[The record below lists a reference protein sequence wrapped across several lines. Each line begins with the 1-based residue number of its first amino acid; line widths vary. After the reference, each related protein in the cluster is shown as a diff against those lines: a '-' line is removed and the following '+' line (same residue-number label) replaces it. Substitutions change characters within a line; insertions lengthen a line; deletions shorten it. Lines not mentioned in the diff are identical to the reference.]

1 MWYRILS
8 GSLAALLILFAGS
21 VWYENAQFRVSTPP
35 SSMRHGPSLAST
47 DCSWQSLQAPELG
60 LCSGATIRPGAVTFA
75 YHRDPEFMILC
86 HGLNDYVSS
95 GCRNDGNFFESSSSR
110 WMGAVL
116 TSARA
121 ARAGDALCNGTS
133 VVWYLDVGA
142 NIGLH
147 ALHSA
152 ALGFPTL
159 ALEMMLGS
167 AARLSC
173 SKLVNRF
180 EHLAVR
186 RIGVG
191 ATRIHACAENPT
203 EGNVG
208 GTKLFIPM
216 SDECV
221 GSLTSVEVLPLDNIL
236 DDFYASL
243 GRRLPPPALMKIDCE
258 GCEWGVLSGLAR
270 HISTGWRPS
279 VIFIETSSKM
289 ASSTV
294 GARADDPL
302 DGSQSVKVTTV
313 AMLMRFLPLGYR
325 VWTGDMAEELT
336 QSLKIAHTELDRDSL
351 SGILDE
357 AAVKRGCQ
365 VYLLALAEMP
375 RLPTPDNGCKE
386 FRRQ

>member
-1 MWYRILS
+1 
-8 GSLAALLILFAGS
+8 
-21 VWYENAQFRVSTPP
+21 
-35 SSMRHGPSLAST
+35 
-47 DCSWQSLQAPELG
+47 
-60 LCSGATIRPGAVTFA
+60 
-75 YHRDPEFMILC
+75 MIIC

-95 GCRNDGNFFESSSSR
+95 GCVNDGNFFESSSSR

-121 ARAGDALCNGTS
+121 ARAGSASCNGTGL
-133 VVWYLDVGA
+133 VWYLDVGA

-147 ALHSA
+147 ALHIA

-191 ATRIHACAENPT
+191 AKHIHACAHNPT
-203 EGNVG
+203 EGNVA
-208 GTKLFIPM
+208 GTQLWVPN

-221 GSLTSVEVLPLDNIL
+221 GSATSVEVKPLDDIL
-236 DDFYASL
+236 DDFDASL
-243 GRRLPPPALMKIDCE
+243 GYGLPPPALMKIDCE

-270 HISTGWRPS
+270 HISAGWRPG
-279 VIFIETSSKM
+279 VILIETSSKM
-289 ASSTV
+289 ASSTT
-294 GARADDPL
+294 GARANDPL
-302 DGSQSVKVTTV
+302 DGSQNVKVSSV
-313 AMLMRFLPLGYR
+313 AMLQRFLPLGYR

-336 QSLKIAHTELDRDSL
+336 HSLKIALSELDKDSL
-351 SGILDE
+351 SDILDAG
-357 AAVKRGCQ
+357 AAKRGCH
-365 VYLLALAEMP
+365 VFYLALAEYP
-375 RLPTPDNGCKE
+375 RLPTPDNGCRE
-386 FRRQ
+386 FRRR